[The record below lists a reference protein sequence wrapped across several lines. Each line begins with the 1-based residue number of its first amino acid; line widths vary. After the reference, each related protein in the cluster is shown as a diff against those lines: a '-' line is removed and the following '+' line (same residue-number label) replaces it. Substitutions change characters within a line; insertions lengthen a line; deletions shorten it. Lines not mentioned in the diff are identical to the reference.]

1 MKKNSISII
10 TLALLAGCF
19 MFSCSKET
27 SNDEQLIK
35 GTKIVIPAEKVGT
48 KAVDVDGK
56 ATFKTTENV
65 YIAKAGA
72 IDANALSPS
81 ADGASTT
88 FTGTLMGSYDSGDK
102 ITVLYNTNA
111 SGVVDYSGQDGAIE
125 NVKDAGWA
133 EDVEIVSLEGDVLTT
148 ESAKLENLQSIFKFT
163 FINESTSAE
172 ISGVRFVRIYS
183 DSNKLVAAF
192 DVLTPANSTYG
203 QVVVSRNSDLAD
215 NYIYVALRFDANPSD
230 EIHFEVID
238 NGGTI
243 YQGSKAAPGS
253 GFENGIFYTSSV
265 PVTPVDPS
273 TPYANIA
280 TLKYAINAPLASLAD
295 LKSTYECK
303 YIDKDGNI
311 SDTKGANDAGII
323 AYLNSSNITWGG
335 GQSPDH
341 ANKMTS
347 QNSISFSGMRIL
359 VLAMESNDSHK
370 ATWNYLNEN
379 GVTSS
384 VYNAPRPVGS
394 TVWFVPSLD
403 QLVLTGFSSSGAAPS
418 KAAAVATIPSGVL
431 YFIWSSSINSS
442 SGTGRAYRIDTK
454 SFKNQ
459 AKTNS
464 YYVLPCFAY

>member
-10 TLALLAGCF
+10 TLVLLAGCF

-27 SNDEQLIK
+27 SNEEQLIK

-48 KAVDVDGK
+48 KAVDVAGK
-56 ATFKTTENV
+56 ATFQTSESV
-65 YIAKAGA
+65 YVYANSA
-72 IDANALSPS
+72 IDSGELHPTEDA
-81 ADGASTT
+81 ASTT
-88 FTGTLMGSYDSGDK
+88 FTGTLMGSYDSGDH
-102 ITVLYNTNA
+102 ISVLYNTNA
-111 SGVVDYSGQDGAIE
+111 SGVVDYSNQDGAIE
-125 NVKDAGWA
+125 NVKDGGWA
-133 EDVEIVSLEGDVLTT
+133 ADVEIVSLEGDVLTT
-148 ESAKLENLQSIFKFT
+148 ESAKLQNLQSIFRFT

-183 DSNKLVAAF
+183 DSNKLVAAY

-203 QVVVSRNSDLAD
+203 QVVVSRNTNLAD

-238 NGGTI
+238 NAGTI
-243 YQGSKAAPGS
+243 YQGSKTAPTE
-253 GFENGIFYTSSV
+253 GFANGKFYTSTV
-265 PVTPVDPS
+265 TVTPVAPGV
-273 TPYANIA
+273 PYSNIA
-280 TLKYAINAPLASLAD
+280 TLKYAINAPLATLSE

-335 GQSPDH
+335 SQSPDH

-359 VLAMESNDSHK
+359 VLAMETNDSHK

-418 KAAAVATIPSGVL
+418 KAAAVAIIPSG
-431 YFIWSSSINSS
+431 YNFIWSSSINSS

-454 SFKNQ
+454 SFKNET
-459 AKTNS
+459 KTNS
-464 YYVLPCFAY
+464 RYVLPCFAY

>member
-10 TLALLAGCF
+10 TMGLLAGCF

-27 SNDEQLIK
+27 SNEEQLIK
-35 GTKIVIPAEKVGT
+35 GTKIVIPAEKTGT
-48 KAVDVDGK
+48 KAVGVDGK

-88 FTGTLMGSYDSGDK
+88 FTGTLAGSYATGDN

-125 NVKDAGWA
+125 NVRDGGWA
-133 EDVEIVSLEGDVLTT
+133 ADVEIVSLEAGVLTT
-148 ESAKLENLQSIFKFT
+148 ESVKLQNLQSIFKFT

-183 DSNKLVAAF
+183 DNNKLVAAY
-192 DVLTPANSTYG
+192 DVLTQANSTYG
-203 QVVVSRNSDLAD
+203 QIVVSRNTNLAD

-238 NGGTI
+238 NAGTI
-243 YQGSKAAPGS
+243 YQGSKTAPTE
-253 GFENGIFYTSSV
+253 GFENGKFYTSTV

-295 LKSTYECK
+295 LKSAYECK

-311 SDTKGANDAGII
+311 SDTKEGSVGII
-323 AYLNSSNITWGG
+323 AYLNNTNIAW
-335 GQSPDH
+335 
-341 ANKMTS
+341 NKASGAVPEYGNGMS
-347 QNSISFSGMRIL
+347 QTGINFAGTRVL
-359 VLAMESNDSHK
+359 VLGSTKADSNTSWS
-370 ATWNYLNEN
+370 TLNTN
-379 GVTSS
+379 GVTSTL
-384 VYNAPRPVGS
+384 YNAQKPAGA
-394 TVWFVPSLD
+394 TVWFVASRYQMDTMVGFHPNPPKTRTGAAAIISLP
-403 QLVLTGFSSSGAAPS
+403 SSG
-418 KAAAVATIPSGVL
+418 
-431 YFIWSSSINSS
+431 YYWSSSAKDNTRGYCYNY
-442 SGTGRAYRIDTK
+442 GTLGWTYK
-454 SFKNQ
+454 SKED
-459 AKTNS
+459 S